1 MTTTVQTVVRLI
13 DKNKAVAA
21 FLAPLV
27 TAVGAA
33 LASWIVTGDFNETE
47 TRTAVAGVVLAAV
60 SGISTYLTRAGTA
73 DPPPARATRA
83 AVYGEDIRV
92 VLRKVL

>member
-73 DPPPARATRA
+73 EVGPVPPP
-83 AVYGEDIRV
+83 V
-92 VLRKVL
+92 

>member
-33 LASWIVTGDFNETE
+33 LASWIVTGDFNEAE

-73 DPPPARATRA
+73 EVGPVPPT
-83 AVYGEDIRV
+83 V
-92 VLRKVL
+92 